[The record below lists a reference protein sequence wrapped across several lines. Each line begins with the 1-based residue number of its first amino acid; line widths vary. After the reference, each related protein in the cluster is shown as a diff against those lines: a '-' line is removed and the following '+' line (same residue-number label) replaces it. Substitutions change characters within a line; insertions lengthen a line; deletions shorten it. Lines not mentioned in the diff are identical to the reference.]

1 MLHHLRL
8 WPFVLGFTLG
18 IIGILY
24 VRPDQN
30 VQYRYPVPD
39 QAKDLVYKD
48 RNGLCFQY
56 LPKEVDCDAN
66 ESKLK
71 SFPLSV

>member
-8 WPFVLGFTLG
+8 IPFMIGLT
-18 IIGILY
+18 IGIVGILF

-30 VQYRYPVPD
+30 IQYRYPVPD
-39 QAKDLVYKD
+39 QAKELVYKD

-56 LPKEVDCDAN
+56 LPKEVDCDSN
-66 ESKLK
+66 EGKLK